1 MVASGD
7 ERTVFTRLWVE
18 HMAAVRAFAWRR
30 CPSEMVDDVVNETF
44 VVAWRN
50 LAVVPEQA
58 RPWLLGCA
66 RRVIHTRLRSRDRY
80 LALQRRAGDEAG
92 VQVFS
97 GLDDQVVD
105 RALMVRAWARLSE
118 DDREALALTCWDG
131 LDAAQAAQTLCCTPL
146 AFRARVSRARR
157 RLIALLDAEMA
168 DIPTTPQNEQEAPEC
183 AIAMP

>member
-1 MVASGD
+1 MATSD
-7 ERTVFTRLWVE
+7 DDRTVFTRLWVE

-80 LALQRRAGDEAG
+80 LALQQRAGDDAG
-92 VQVFS
+92 AMVAV
-97 GLDDQVVD
+97 GVDDQVVD
-105 RALMVRAWARLSE
+105 RQVMVRAWAQLGP
-118 DDREALALTCWDG
+118 DDREALALSCWDG
-131 LDAAQAAQTLCCTPL
+131 LDAAQAAQTLGCTPM
-146 AFRARVSRARR
+146 AFRARLSRARR
-157 RLIALLDAEMA
+157 RLAALVDAA
-168 DIPTTPQNEQEAPEC
+168 LGDAPPPSGNRQEAPGC
-183 AIAMP
+183 AITIS